1 MAEGNNAYP
10 KRIDKKK
17 SPLIKTK
24 YKIDNPKHRYINT
37 FRYFSQY
44 FKSSLEVPI
53 KRPKVP
59 IETRLII
66 VKAPLMN
73 LKSQKEDEIK
83 TLNKMNSTLNK
94 NIRKKIISSIK
105 KEKIINL
112 WKFQN
117 EIMNSKYDNDKTYQI
132 SSFDECDQ
140 NLIL

>member
-1 MAEGNNAYP
+1 MLKNIHY
-10 KRIDKKK
+10 
-17 SPLIKTK
+17 
-24 YKIDNPKHRYINT
+24 YIV
-37 FRYFSQY
+37 
-44 FKSSLEVPI
+44 K
-53 KRPKVP
+53 
-59 IETRLII
+59 ETRLII